1 MLSIG
6 VVVLAAVLWLGVL
19 FGTALYGERHPAV
32 LARHWR
38 HVYALSLAVHC
49 TSWSF
54 YGTVTQATR
63 DGWPLPP
70 TFLGAIAFY
79 SRAVGFIVRLVR
91 LARATN
97 ANSLDYLVATPLG
110 QKPWLNNK

>member
-1 MLSIG
+1 MRISDWSSD
-6 VVVLAAVLWLGVL
+6 VCSSDR
-19 FGTALYGERHPAV
+19 TALYGERHPAV

-63 DGWPLPP
+63 YGWPLPP
-70 TFLGAIAFY
+70 TFIGAIAFY
-79 SRAVGFIVRLVR
+79 VLAVGFMVRLRSEERRVGQEVVG
-91 LARATN
+91 TV
-97 ANSLDYLVATPLG
+97 SSWWWPDY
-110 QKPWLNNK
+110 KKKNKNNI

>member
-63 DGWPLPP
+63 YGWPLPP

-79 SRAVGFIVRLVR
+79 ALEVGFMVRLVR
-91 LARATN
+91 LAGEDRKSTRQ
-97 ANSLDYLVATPLG
+97 NSSH
-110 QKPWLNNK
+110 

>member
-6 VVVLAAVLWLGVL
+6 VVVLAAVLSLGVM

-49 TSWSF
+49 PSWSF
-54 YGTVTQATR
+54 YCSVTQSAR
-63 DGWPLPP
+63 YCWPLPP
-70 TFLGAIAFY
+70 TFLDAIALY
-79 SRAVGFIVRLVR
+79 ALASGFIVLRVRLVPR
-91 LARATN
+91 HNHTRAGS
-97 ANSLDYLVATPLG
+97 A
-110 QKPWLNNK
+110 

>member
-1 MLSIG
+1 MRISYWSSDVCSSDLIAGNTRTTPMLSIG

-54 YGTVTQATR
+54 YGTVTQRSEEHTSDLQSLMR
-63 DGWPLPP
+63 
-70 TFLGAIAFY
+70 ISY
-79 SRAVGFIVRLVR
+79 AVFCLKKNR
-91 LARATN
+91 
-97 ANSLDYLVATPLG
+97 
-110 QKPWLNNK
+110 KHNKTK

>member
-19 FGTALYGERHPAV
+19 FGPALYGERHPAV

-38 HVYALSLAVHC
+38 HVYALSLAVHF

-54 YGTVTQATR
+54 YGTVTQAAR
-63 DGWPLPP
+63 YGWRLPP
-70 TFLGAIAFY
+70 TLLGAIAFY
-79 SRAVGFIVRLVR
+79 ALGVGLMVRLVR
-91 LARATN
+91 LARETNSTSLADLMATRDRKR
-97 ANSLDYLVATPLG
+97 ACLHDT
-110 QKPWLNNK
+110 